1 MLEITVAC
9 MGSVG
14 EFAETSQVQT
24 DLLIKPKTRY
34 FLKPMLADV
43 VILIQMDL
51 KSKNIASLGN
61 DVSNIDREINLIN
74 ENSNFMKKIVFYNGS
89 GEKGEITVWK
99 NLDQPLKEFLLDF
112 FKKEKQL
119 VYDEISKELQSDNN
133 R

>member
-1 MLEITVAC
+1 
-9 MGSVG
+9 
-14 EFAETSQVQT
+14 
-24 DLLIKPKTRY
+24 
-34 FLKPMLADV
+34 
-43 VILIQMDL
+43 MDL

-74 ENSNFMKKIVFYNGS
+74 ENSNSMKKIVFYNGS

-112 FKKEKQL
+112 FDKQKQL
-119 VYDEISKELQSDNN
+119 VYDKISKGLQSDNN

>member
-1 MLEITVAC
+1 
-9 MGSVG
+9 
-14 EFAETSQVQT
+14 
-24 DLLIKPKTRY
+24 
-34 FLKPMLADV
+34 MLADV

-74 ENSNFMKKIVFYNGS
+74 ENYNFMKKIVFYNGS